1 LAESRPTAVEPTES
15 SAGPAVPA
23 VGPSASGPPG
33 AAGGRELADA
43 QIAAFL
49 DGEPPELI
57 AFFGYGDGSHAAALR
72 RRCGAPVVVYE
83 PPAARQATAPGPPAD
98 VEIVGTLAEL
108 RAALAA
114 RADLSRCRL
123 RAGAV
128 PALRAALPEAFARFV
143 EGVKQARVDAG
154 VRQTTLAQSSALW
167 LRHLAVNLPAVPAL
181 PPLDRLA
188 GSFAGRPGVLVGAGP
203 SLDGSLAALR
213 DMADHVVI
221 CAASTALPALARAGI
236 TPAFVAAVEGND
248 LAGHFAGVPNLDR
261 ITLLPNPQGH
271 PAHFAVPA
279 GRRLAIAPQGSV
291 VGDWLHRAWGRRQLD
306 CGGSVACAGFSALH
320 LMGCDPLVLIGMD
333 LALTGGRT
341 HADGTEQA
349 ARRVRWEPEQGRV
362 YHWFEDK
369 DATGHWAATTT
380 LAWGGAEQVLTRPVF
395 NSYRLWFE
403 DAAETWA
410 ADRRLVNATGGGAR
424 IHGFA
429 ETPLAT
435 ALPAVALSPLDTE
448 AVIAAAVAGFRPDD
462 PDRLWRQVAGEL
474 HIVAQAAAAAAQAD
488 RLAARALRDLTARR
502 TGGLDALLGCLAA
515 AESKLAGFTRATR
528 LLNALVGERSQAVAH
543 EAAPA
548 AGVDPI
554 TGTAWSLRQSRR
566 ICGLV
571 REAAAELGQLYGPLA
586 ANAGEIAKDDGSSP
600 EPTVQAS
607 ACLAR
612 PR

>member
-1 LAESRPTAVEPTES
+1 MEPTET
-15 SAGPAVPA
+15 SASPTVAA
-23 VGPSASGPPG
+23 VGPPPSGPPG

-49 DGEPPELI
+49 VGEPPELI

-72 RRCGAPVVVYE
+72 RRTGVPVVVYE
-83 PPAARQATAPGPPAD
+83 PPAARQAAAPPPPAD
-98 VEIVGTLAEL
+98 VKIVGTLAEL

-128 PALRAALPEAFARFV
+128 PELRVALPEAFARFV

-154 VRQTTLAQSSALW
+154 VRQTTLAHSSALW

-188 GSFAGRPGVLVGAGP
+188 GSFARRPGVLVGAGP
-203 SLDGSLAALR
+203 SLDGSLDTLR
-213 DMADHVVI
+213 ELADRVVI

-236 TPAFVAAVEGND
+236 TPTFVAAVEGND
-248 LAGHFAGVPNLDR
+248 LAGHFAGVPHLDR

-271 PAHFAVPA
+271 PAHFAVPV

-320 LMGCDPLVLIGMD
+320 LLDCDPLVLVGMD
-333 LALTGGRT
+333 LALTDGRT

-380 LAWGGAEQVLTRPVF
+380 TAWGGAGQVLTRPVF

-410 ADRRLVNATGGGAR
+410 ADRRLVNATAGGAR

-429 ETPLAT
+429 ETTLAG
-435 ALPAVALSPLDTE
+435 ALSAASLPLLETE
-448 AVIAAAVAGFRPDD
+448 AVIAAAVADFRPED
-462 PDRLWRQVAGEL
+462 PEGLRCEIAGEL
-474 HIVAQAAAAAAQAD
+474 HIVAQAAAAARQAD
-488 RLAARALRDLTARR
+488 RLAARTQRAVATRRDGER
-502 TGGLDALLGCLAA
+502 DVLLGSLAA
-515 AESKLAGFTRATR
+515 AETKLAGFTRATR
-528 LLNALVGERSQAVAH
+528 LLNALIGERSL
-543 EAAPA
+543 AAAREDAPGADAGPA
-548 AGVDPI
+548 AQL
-554 TGTAWSLRQSRR
+554 AWSLRQSRR

-571 REAAAELGQLYGPLA
+571 REAAAELTLLYGPLTA
-586 ANAGEIAKDDGSSP
+586 KFGRAGGN
-600 EPTVQAS
+600 VGAS
-607 ACLAR
+607 AETRA
-612 PR
+612 